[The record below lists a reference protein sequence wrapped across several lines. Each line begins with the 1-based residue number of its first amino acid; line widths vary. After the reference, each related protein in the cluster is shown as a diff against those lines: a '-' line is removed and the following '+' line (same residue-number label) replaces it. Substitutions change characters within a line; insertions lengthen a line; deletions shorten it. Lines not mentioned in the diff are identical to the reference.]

1 MPEPQLPLIIEPER
15 LKSAREQQDLLLVDL
30 SQAATYVQYH
40 LPGSVFLDYSWIV
53 RIEHPRMGLLPQKE
67 QLSHVLGALGMIPDT
82 PVVAYDDEG
91 GGRAC
96 RFLWTLDAIGH
107 KNHSLLNGGL
117 QAWTNSGFE
126 ISSKIRYPTPG
137 DDYPVSFSDEPI
149 ASRQYILDHLSDANV
164 VFLDCRNAK
173 EYQGTKV
180 LAARAGH
187 IPGAKNIDWVNAMDR
202 QRDLRL
208 KPESELRKMLESH
221 GISPDKTVVM
231 YCHSHHRS
239 AHTYIMLKSLGYEKV
254 KGYPGSW
261 SDWGNE
267 ANTPIE
273 N

>member
-1 MPEPQLPLIIEPER
+1 MSDPQLPLIIEPEQLASILER
-15 LKSAREQQDLLLVDL
+15 QDLLLVDL

-40 LPGSVFLDYSWIV
+40 LPGSIFLDYSWIV

-67 QLSHVLGALGMIPDT
+67 QLSRVLGALGMTPDSHIVT
-82 PVVAYDDEG
+82 YDDEG

-107 KNHSLLNGGL
+107 KHHSLLNGGL
-117 QAWTNSGFE
+117 QAWANTGFE

-137 DDYPVSFSDEPI
+137 EDYPVSFNDEPV
-149 ASRQYILDHLSDANV
+149 ASRQYILDHLNDNQIV
-164 VFLDCRNAK
+164 LLDCRNEK

-180 LAARAGH
+180 LAARGGH
-187 IPGAKNIDWVNAMDR
+187 IPGAENIDWVNAMDK
-202 QRDLRL
+202 QCDLRL
-208 KPESELRKMLESH
+208 KPENELRQMLESC
-221 GISPDKTVVM
+221 GISPDKTVVT

-267 ANTPIE
+267 ANTPVE
-273 N
+273 K